1 MGVLYISVGAS
12 GMCLSVRCVCL
23 LYMLCMCLEG
33 SLCMCHVFVYVFFY
47 CVCFMRVVVCV
58 FLVCFLLVGVSCV
71 CAYAVCVDNVW

>member
-33 SLCMCHVFVYVFFY
+33 SLCMCHVFVYVFSTVY
-47 CVCFMRVVVCV
+47 
-58 FLVCFLLVGVSCV
+58 VS
-71 CAYAVCVDNVW
+71 